1 MDEKLTIVV
10 FPKEQKWV
18 TVGHELKD
26 SSFLYHYTF

>member
-10 FPKEQKWV
+10 FRKERKWV
-18 TVGHELKD
+18 TVGREIKD